1 MAAMIHTVDAI
12 YREIEKAEAI
22 KSTID
27 TANQD
32 LTYEDGVI
40 SALMWAMGKTSSP
53 CEDISELICNE

>member
-1 MAAMIHTVDAI
+1 MTAMIHTTDAV
-12 YREIEKAEAI
+12 YREIEKAETI

-53 CEDISELICNE
+53 CEDIE

>member
-1 MAAMIHTVDAI
+1 MCSVPHSLDAI
-12 YREIEKAEAI
+12 YQEIEKAETI

-40 SALMWAMGKTSSP
+40 SALMWAMGRTSSP
-53 CEDISELICNE
+53 CEDISELICSE

>member
-1 MAAMIHTVDAI
+1 MAAIIHTVDSV
-12 YREIEKAEAI
+12 YREIGKAETI

-40 SALMWAMGKTSSP
+40 SALMWVMGKTSSP

>member
-1 MAAMIHTVDAI
+1 MAAMIHTVDSV

-40 SALMWAMGKTSSP
+40 SALMWVMGKTSSP
-53 CEDISELICNE
+53 CEDIE